1 MGSHQTNPRCVP
13 HSAKLY
19 SRPHVPLY
27 ICSDIF
33 AAYQL
38 EYQKRFKEEADKAPV
53 IDTPNGPVKIV
64 RVGNNPP
71 VTVPVVL
78 VTKKAP
84 VADDVKFRHIFGMR

>member
-1 MGSHQTNPRCVP
+1 M
-13 HSAKLY
+13 
-19 SRPHVPLY
+19 
-27 ICSDIF
+27 
-33 AAYQL
+33 
-38 EYQKRFKEEADKAPV
+38 

-84 VADDVKFRHIFGMR
+84 VEPDLKLRTLFGR